1 MLPNFRT
8 PLRRERALL
17 IDPGA
22 VASRDLRV
30 VLDESTISDLE
41 ASEAETVELLRGL
54 VQSPSVRCW
63 YYSDDGPPA
72 DEWPV
77 HPTVPA
83 VRGWVVVR
91 EHAGE
96 PMLTHDVYYCDG
108 ESSVKVAGISGDVGR
123 ADRVR
128 GDRTYASMADDDAA
142 ARRGADSV
150 AFGAAD
156 AANADLLVTTRPF
169 LLSGRWFP
177 DRPMVCCGPRDA
189 VALVSQ
195 FLRLRGI
202 YAARASADGIT
213 IRFNKGLFYWVGARA
228 LLPGAWKC
236 IAECS
241 NLGDARE
248 DATLLALTALQ
259 RIERCLVVRDAMRWK
274 SYLPQDHDVAGDVM
288 ADLDTIMILLVG
300 AFDVLARVAHRFR
313 GLPGKEFGAGWQKN
327 DWLKKVE
334 RSDDSLA
341 RVMAIG
347 GIGSDLFEVLRL
359 LRNTVHGV
367 ALQPI
372 GVHQHGRRQR
382 TKVKLP
388 RTDAARLL
396 EVSRKRNWE
405 AEWGLEDWDEGG
417 VHVSPEALV
426 EHLLSIAI
434 PTLDRIMSLLQ
445 VSPPV
450 TQTENGAQSL
460 AIRADPN
467 HEVFAPVNQR
477 NVLLQL
483 GLADLP
489 LI

>member
-17 IDPGA
+17 INPSA

-41 ASEAETVELLRGL
+41 SDAETVELLRGL
-54 VQSPSVRCW
+54 VQGPSVRCW
-63 YYSDDGPPA
+63 HYSDDGPPA
-72 DEWPV
+72 DERPV

-96 PMLTHDVYYCDG
+96 PMLTHDVFYCDG
-108 ESSVKVAGISGDVGR
+108 ESSATAAGISGDLGR
-123 ADRVR
+123 ADRVAS
-128 GDRTYASMADDDAA
+128 DRTYASMTDADAA

-156 AANADLLVTTRPF
+156 AAKADLLVTTRPF

-195 FLRLRGI
+195 FLRLRGT
-202 YAARASADGIT
+202 YVARASSAGIT

-241 NLGDARE
+241 NLGEARE
-248 DATLLALTALQ
+248 DATLLALTVLQ
-259 RIERCLVVRDAMRWK
+259 RIERCLVVRDAIRWK
-274 SYLPQDHDVAGDVM
+274 TYLPQDNDVAGDVM
-288 ADLDTIMILLVG
+288 ADLDTVMILLVG

-313 GLPGKEFGAGWQKN
+313 GMPGKDFRAGWQKTG
-327 DWLKKVE
+327 WLKEIE
-334 RSDDSLA
+334 RSDKALA
-341 RVMAIG
+341 RVMAVG
-347 GIGSDLFEVLRL
+347 GTGSDVFEVLRL

-372 GVHQHGRRQR
+372 GVHQYGRRQH
-382 TKVKLP
+382 TKAKLP
-388 RTDAARLL
+388 RSDAARLL
-396 EVSRKRNWE
+396 EISRNRNWA
-405 AEWGLEDWDEGG
+405 AEWGLEDWEEGG

-434 PTLDRIMSLLQ
+434 PTLDRIMNLLQ
-445 VSPPV
+445 VSPPL
-450 TQTENGAQSL
+450 TQVADGAQSL
-460 AIRADPN
+460 ALRADPN
-467 HEVFAPVNQR
+467 HEVFAPANQR
-477 NVLLQL
+477 SVLLQL

-489 LI
+489 LV